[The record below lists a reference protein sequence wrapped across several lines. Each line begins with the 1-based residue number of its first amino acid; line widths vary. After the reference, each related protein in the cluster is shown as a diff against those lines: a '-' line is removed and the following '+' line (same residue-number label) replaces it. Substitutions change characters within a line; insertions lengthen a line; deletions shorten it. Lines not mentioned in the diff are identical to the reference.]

1 MAAGLRDGSVIDQAP
16 GWLARARSLSG
27 EIRRVDDALRQAE
40 ESIRL
45 NPRRARHIQV
55 GTDLRNRLEAL
66 EHSAITVRV
75 LARSLA
81 DSIRLAGDQSPM
93 RDEEIRLR
101 LSAAITELAA
111 AMRAY
116 GRLALEH
123 DRSGRDL
130 LESDLHRF
138 LDAAQERQDQLSELL
153 GTDPATQPVGWP
165 LRGELISHLDR
176 LRTEL
181 RAGSALSEHP
191 PPRKWTKALHAAL
204 QAGWPPSRPLRS
216 RRPPT

>member
-1 MAAGLRDGSVIDQAP
+1 
-16 GWLARARSLSG
+16 
-27 EIRRVDDALRQAE
+27 
-40 ESIRL
+40 
-45 NPRRARHIQV
+45 
-55 GTDLRNRLEAL
+55 
-66 EHSAITVRV
+66 
-75 LARSLA
+75 
-81 DSIRLAGDQSPM
+81 M

-116 GRLALEH
+116 GRLALEY

-130 LESDLHRF
+130 LESDLQRF

-191 PPRKWTKALHAAL
+191 PPRNWTKALHAAL